1 MTIAFHSNAGMSE
14 LYAMNNAQNVQT
26 QGWEDIRKF
35 EQIEDKC
42 EFSKNDKPAEATAP
56 EIGLAR
62 ILFNRLTP
70 EQIATINENKQMPKN
85 AKFVDDPMYGLRMTW
100 NIADISAGT
109 HTLPAGYELKNDILG
124 FTHVVREGTQAWY
137 LKK

>member
-1 MTIAFHSNAGMSE
+1 MTIAFHSNAGMPG
-14 LYAMNNAQNVQT
+14 LYEMNNVQGVKV
-26 QGWEDIRKF
+26 QGWDDIRQF
-35 EQIEDKC
+35 ENLEDTC
-42 EFSKNDKPAEATAP
+42 EFSKNNKTTEAAAP

-62 ILFNRLTP
+62 IIFNRLTP

-85 AKFVDDPMYGLRMTW
+85 AKFVDDPVYGLRMTW
-100 NIADISAGT
+100 NIADITTGT
-109 HTLPAGYELKNDILG
+109 HSLPAGYELKNDILG